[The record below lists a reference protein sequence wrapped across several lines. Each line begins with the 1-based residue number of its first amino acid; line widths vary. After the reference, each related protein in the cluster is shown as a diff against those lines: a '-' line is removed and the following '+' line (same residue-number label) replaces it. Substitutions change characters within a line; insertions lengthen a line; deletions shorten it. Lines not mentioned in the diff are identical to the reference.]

1 MRRDIADRS
10 ELSIAEQA
18 NCMKVGRHAMDL
30 NFEGF
35 VFKVVSTIGGTSI
48 SCHRD
53 KQKAHKQIPEREMSA
68 VVGEWID
75 EVAAKLKEKFQA
87 GKPFLSMR
95 PKKEQQFPK
104 EGRVEEKEASKHD
117 ANETIMSEGT
127 VCMLMDRFVP
137 W

>member
-48 SCHRD
+48 SCHRCRGRILCSIRR
-53 KQKAHKQIPEREMSA
+53 QTNTH
-68 VVGEWID
+68 
-75 EVAAKLKEKFQA
+75 
-87 GKPFLSMR
+87 FLSYLSIL
-95 PKKEQQFPK
+95 E
-104 EGRVEEKEASKHD
+104 
-117 ANETIMSEGT
+117 
-127 VCMLMDRFVP
+127 P
-137 W
+137 WILSLA

>member
-1 MRRDIADRS
+1 
-10 ELSIAEQA
+10 
-18 NCMKVGRHAMDL
+18 
-30 NFEGF
+30 
-35 VFKVVSTIGGTSI
+35 
-48 SCHRD
+48 
-53 KQKAHKQIPEREMSA
+53 MSA

-127 VCMLMDRFVP
+127 VCMLMDRFAWNVP
-137 W
+137 LYFVSYSPAKL